1 MQNGEH
7 IIQTVLKMDKIEN
20 NVQEIL
26 KFGLEVFNNEET
38 KFNHWLETVN
48 ISLGNKTPNSLLYSD
63 KGCKEVLHCLNR
75 IEYGNFC

>member
-1 MQNGEH
+1 
-7 IIQTVLKMDKIEN
+7 MDKIEN

-38 KFNHWLETVN
+38 KFNHWLDEVN
-48 ISLGNKTPNSLLYSD
+48 ISLGSVTPNSLLLSKD
-63 KGCKEVLHCLNR
+63 GCEEVLKCLYR